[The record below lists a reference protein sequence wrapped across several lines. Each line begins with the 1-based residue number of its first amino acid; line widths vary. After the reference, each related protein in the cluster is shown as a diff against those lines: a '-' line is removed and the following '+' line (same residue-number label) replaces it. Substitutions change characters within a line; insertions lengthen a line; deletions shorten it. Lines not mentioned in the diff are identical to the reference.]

1 MRDLETEATQTTGIA
16 RVARLRRLRSAWKS
30 LSGATDSVEVPKDT
44 TTPLQ
49 GALREVQ
56 RVERMLGEEMQGEE
70 RLHWLNRSQASIEF
84 D

>member
-1 MRDLETEATQTTGIA
+1 M
-16 RVARLRRLRSAWKS
+16 
-30 LSGATDSVEVPKDT
+30 DSVEVPMDT

-84 D
+84 DQILNLALSNA